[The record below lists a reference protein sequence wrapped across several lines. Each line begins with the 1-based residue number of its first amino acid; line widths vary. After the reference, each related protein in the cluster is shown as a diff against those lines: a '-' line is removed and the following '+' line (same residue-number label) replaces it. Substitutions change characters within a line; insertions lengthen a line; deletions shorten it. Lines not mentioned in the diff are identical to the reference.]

1 MSDHIIRKWRR
12 DCWQEMS
19 AGGMRVGMPHISVLC
34 TDALRTCLEI
44 EHLRA
49 ELAERD
55 AEIERMRT
63 DLKKECLL
71 AQERLGQLETA
82 TVVIYNERQRNRLPE
97 ELVGRMKR
105 APIMTYGSGALTET
119 SQIFRDILAWHEQQK
134 GEKE

>member
-34 TDALRTCLEI
+34 TDALRMCLEI

-55 AEIERMRT
+55 AEIARLRDGLVRIIDAWDGDSESMHDDPAVIARAAIAG
-63 DLKKECLL
+63 EC
-71 AQERLGQLETA
+71 
-82 TVVIYNERQRNRLPE
+82 
-97 ELVGRMKR
+97 K
-105 APIMTYGSGALTET
+105 
-119 SQIFRDILAWHEQQK
+119 
-134 GEKE
+134 